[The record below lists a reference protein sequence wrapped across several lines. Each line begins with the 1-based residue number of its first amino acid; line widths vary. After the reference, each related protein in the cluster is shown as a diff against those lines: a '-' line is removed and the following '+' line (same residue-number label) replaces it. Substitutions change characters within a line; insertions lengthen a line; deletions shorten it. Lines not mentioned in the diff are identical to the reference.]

1 MDITE
6 EIKMNVLVYDNDEQI
21 GIAAG
26 NYMCGQVLAKPNSV
40 LGLATGSTPLKPYDH
55 MIKLFENGAVDFS
68 KVTTF
73 NLDEYC
79 NLDVNDKNS
88 YHTFMHENL
97 FDHINI
103 PEENINFLD
112 GNAEDLEQECE
123 SYEKKIKAAGGI
135 DIQLLGI
142 GSNGHIAFNEPS
154 DSFQRWSH
162 VVELKEST
170 IKDNS
175 RFFKTIEEVPTRAVT
190 MGIGSIMQAKRILII
205 ALGENKADAIKQ
217 LIDGNVTPQCPAS
230 VLQFHTDVTL
240 MIDKGAASK
249 INWGL
254 Q

>member
-1 MDITE
+1 
-6 EIKMNVLVYDNDEQI
+6 MNILVYDNDEQI

-26 NYMCGQVLAKPNSV
+26 NYMCGQVLAKPDSV
-40 LGLATGSTPLKPYDH
+40 LGLATGSTPLKPYGH
-55 MIKLFENGAVDFS
+55 MIKLYENGAVDFS

-79 NLDVNDKNS
+79 RLDVKDKNS
-88 YHTFMHENL
+88 YHSFMHENL
-97 FDHINI
+97 FNAINI
-103 PEENINFLD
+103 PKENIHFLD
-112 GNAEDLEQECE
+112 GNAEDLEKECKE
-123 SYEKKIKAAGGI
+123 YEQKIKKAGGI

-162 VVELKEST
+162 VVKLKEST

-175 RFFKTIEEVPTRAVT
+175 RFFKTIDEVPTHAVT

-205 ALGENKADAIKQ
+205 ATGENKATAVKQ

-240 MIDKGAASK
+240 MLDKGAASK
-249 INWGL
+249 I
-254 Q
+254 

>member
-1 MDITE
+1 
-6 EIKMNVLVYDNDEQI
+6 MNVLVYDNEEQI

-26 NYMCGQVLAKPNSV
+26 YYMCGQVLAKPNSV
-40 LGLATGSTPLKPYDH
+40 LGLATGSTPLKPYSH
-55 MIKLFENGAVDFS
+55 MINLFKNGSVDFS

-79 NLDVNDKNS
+79 NLDVNDVNS
-88 YHTFMHENL
+88 YHHFMHENL

-103 PEENINFLD
+103 PEENINFLN
-112 GNAEDLEQECE
+112 GNAEDLEQECKD
-123 SYEKKIKAAGGI
+123 YEKKIKQAGGI

-162 VVELKEST
+162 VVALKEST

-175 RFFKTIEEVPTRAVT
+175 RFFASIDEVPTHAVT

-205 ALGENKADAIKQ
+205 AIGENKAKAIKQ
-217 LIDGNVTPQCPAS
+217 LIDGNVTPECPAS

-240 MIDKGAASK
+240 MLDKGAASL
-249 INWGL
+249 I
-254 Q
+254 

>member
-1 MDITE
+1 
-6 EIKMNVLVYDNDEQI
+6 MNVLVYDNDEQI

-26 NYMCGQVLAKPNSV
+26 NYMCGQVLAKPDSV
-40 LGLATGSTPLKPYDH
+40 LGLATGSTPLKPYSH

-79 NLDVNDKNS
+79 NLDVHDKNS
-88 YHTFMHENL
+88 YHTFMYDNL
-97 FDHINI
+97 FNHINI
-103 PEENINFLD
+103 PDKNIHFLD
-112 GNAEDLEQECE
+112 GNADDLEKECTE
-123 SYEKKIKAAGGI
+123 YEERIKNAGGI

-162 VVELKEST
+162 VVQLKEST
-170 IKDNS
+170 INDNS
-175 RFFKTIEEVPTRAVT
+175 RFFNSIEEVPTHAVT
-190 MGIGSIMQAKRILII
+190 MGIGSIMKAKRILII
-205 ALGENKADAIKQ
+205 ATGENKANAIKQ

-240 MIDKGAASK
+240 MLDKGAASK
-249 INWGL
+249 I
-254 Q
+254 

>member
-1 MDITE
+1 
-6 EIKMNVLVYDNDEQI
+6 MNVLVYDNEEQI

-26 NYMCGQVLAKPNSV
+26 NYMCSLVLAKPDSV
-40 LGLATGSTPLKPYDH
+40 LGLATGSTPLKPYGH
-55 MIKLFENGAVDFS
+55 MIKLYEAGAVDFS

-79 NLDVNDKNS
+79 KLDVNDVNS
-88 YHTFMHENL
+88 YHRFMHDNL

-103 PEENINFLD
+103 PEENINFLN
-112 GNAEDLEQECE
+112 GNAENLEEECKA
-123 SYEKKIKAAGGI
+123 YEERIKKSGGI

-162 VVELKEST
+162 VVALKEST

-175 RFFKTIEEVPTRAVT
+175 RFFKSIEEVPTHAVT

-205 ALGENKADAIKQ
+205 AIGENKAKAIKQ

-240 MIDKGAASK
+240 MLDKGAAS
-249 INWGL
+249 L
-254 Q
+254 L